1 LADGPPLIL
10 DFADPAEPDTLR
22 RKLHARAFLVGIF
35 NQAIDIYTIFLKL
48 DSGRKTWAGFEM
60 AKI

>member
-1 LADGPPLIL
+1 LLPLADGPPLIL

-35 NQAIDIYTIFLKL
+35 NQDIDIYTIFL
-48 DSGRKTWAGFEM
+48 
-60 AKI
+60 